1 MTDEADDKAP
11 RPRANPDLVG
21 HEAAEATLLS
31 AWNSGRLPH
40 AWLIAG
46 PRGIG
51 KATLAYRFARFALA
65 DGAARAEQAGG
76 LFGGGGPP
84 PNPRTLALSSEH
96 PVFRRVAAEGH
107 ADMLTLQPGM
117 PNPNSSPPNKPS
129 QEIIVHWVRRAVDL
143 LHRTAAEGGWRV
155 VVIDTAEDMN
165 DSAQNALL
173 KALEEPA
180 PQCLLLL
187 VSNAPGRL
195 LPTIRSRCRML
206 FVQPLAA
213 ATVDQLLQRYR
224 PAVKADERQTLIG
237 LCEGSIGR
245 AMELADR
252 GGAELYRTLLDLLAG
267 LPRLDTGS
275 VHGFADAMSRKGEDA
290 QAGFR
295 TALDLMGGIVHRLA
309 KTAAGERTVLPAE
322 AQLAARC
329 AGRGAQPWVEA
340 WDRLGRL
347 ESAGEGLNLDRKSVL
362 LSAFA
367 AFERAAS

>member
-1 MTDEADDKAP
+1 MNDEPEDKAP

-21 HEAAEATLLS
+21 HDAAEAGLLD

-46 PRGIG
+46 PRGVG
-51 KATLAYRFARFALA
+51 KATLAFRFARFALA
-65 DGAARAEQAGG
+65 QGASQAEQSGG
-76 LFGGGGPP
+76 LFGGGPP
-84 PNPRTLALSSEH
+84 PAPKSLALSADH

-180 PQCLLLL
+180 PKCLLLL

-206 FVQPLAA
+206 FVQPLPA
-213 ATVDQLLQRYR
+213 ATVDALLQRYR
-224 PAVKADERQTLIG
+224 PELKPDERQTLIG

-267 LPRLDTGS
+267 LPKLDTGE
-275 VHGFADAMSRKGEDA
+275 VHGFAETMSRKGDDA
-290 QAGFR
+290 QASFR

-309 KTAAGERTVLPAE
+309 KTAAGERAVLPAE

-329 AGRGAQPWVEA
+329 AGRGTQPWVEA

-347 ESAGEGLNLDRKSVL
+347 ESAGDGLNLDRKAVL

-367 AFERAAS
+367 ALERAAS

>member
-1 MTDEADDKAP
+1 MSDEVDDKAP
-11 RPRANPDLVG
+11 RPRANPDLLG
-21 HEAAEATLLS
+21 HDAAEAALLE

-46 PRGIG
+46 PRGVG
-51 KATLAYRFARFALA
+51 KATLAFRFARFALA
-65 DGAARAEQAGG
+65 QGAGDAGQSGG
-76 LFGGGGPP
+76 LFGGGPSPP
-84 PNPRTLALSSEH
+84 PKSLALSAEH

-180 PQCLLLL
+180 PKCLLLL

-206 FVQPLAA
+206 FVQPLPA
-213 ATVDQLLQRYR
+213 ATVDGLLQRYR
-224 PAVKADERQTLIG
+224 PELEADERQTLIG

-252 GGAELYRTLLDLLAG
+252 GGAELYRTLLDLLAT
-267 LPRLDTGS
+267 LPKLDTGE
-275 VHGFADAMSRKGEDA
+275 VHGFAEAMSRKGDDA

-295 TALDLMGGIVHRLA
+295 TALGLMGGIVHRLA
-309 KTAAGERTVLPAE
+309 KTAAGERAVLPAE

-329 AGRGAQPWVEA
+329 AGRGPQPWVEA

-347 ESAGEGLNLDRKSVL
+347 ESAGDGLNLDRKAVL

-367 AFERAAS
+367 ALERAAS

>member
-1 MTDEADDKAP
+1 MSEASDDKAP
-11 RPRANPDLVG
+11 KPRANPDLIG
-21 HEAAEATLLS
+21 HSAAEGTLLS

-65 DGAARAEQAGG
+65 EGAKRAEDAGG
-76 LFGGGGPP
+76 LFGGGGPQSEP
-84 PNPRTLALSSEH
+84 KTIALFAEH

-117 PNPNSSPPNKPS
+117 PNPSSSPPNKPS

-206 FVQPLAA
+206 FLQPLAA
-213 ATVDQLLQRYR
+213 DTVDGLLQRYR
-224 PAVKADERQTLIG
+224 PEIKADERQTLMG

-245 AMELADR
+245 AIELADR
-252 GGAELYRTLLDLLAG
+252 GGAELYRKLLDLLAG
-267 LPRLDTGS
+267 LPRLETGE
-275 VHGFADAMSRKGEDA
+275 VHGFAEAMSRKGEDA
-290 QAGFR
+290 QASFR

-309 KTAAGERTVLPAE
+309 KTAAGERAALPAE

-329 AGRGAQPWVEA
+329 AGRGAQAWVDA

-347 ESAGEGLNLDRKSVL
+347 ESAGEGLNLDRKAVL

-367 AFERAAS
+367 AFERAAG

>member
-1 MTDEADDKAP
+1 MTGTDTGAAP

-21 HEAAEATLLS
+21 QDAAEATLLA

-51 KATLAYRFARFALA
+51 KATLSFRFARFVLA
-65 DGAARAEQAGG
+65 EGARDADAAGG
-76 LFGGGGPP
+76 LFGAPAARAP
-84 PNPRTLALSSEH
+84 ASSLALAADH

-129 QEIIVHWVRRAVDL
+129 EDILVHWVRRAVDML
-143 LHRTAAEGGWRV
+143 QRTAAEGGWRV
-155 VVIDTAEDMN
+155 VVIDTADDMN

-180 PQCLLLL
+180 EKCLLLL

-195 LPTIRSRCRML
+195 LPTIRSRCRVL
-206 FVQPLAA
+206 NLAPLPAA
-213 ATVDQLLQRYR
+213 RVDALLARYR
-224 PAVKADERQTLIG
+224 PEIGAPERATLIG

-245 AMELADR
+245 AIELADR
-252 GGAELYRTLLDLLAG
+252 GGAELYRALLDLIG
-267 LPRLDTGS
+267 DLPRLDAAE
-275 VHGFADAMSRKGEDA
+275 VHRFAEGLSKKGEEGA
-290 QAGFR
+290 ASFR
-295 TALDLMGGIVHRLA
+295 TAIDLMGGIVHRLA
-309 KTAAGERTVLPAE
+309 KTAAGTGSALADE
-322 AQLAARC
+322 ARLAARC
-329 AGRGAQPWVEA
+329 AGRGPQPWVDA

-347 ESAGEGLNLDRKSVL
+347 ERAGDGLNLDRKSVL
-362 LSAFA
+362 LSAFTA
-367 AFERAAS
+367 LQQAAS

>member
-21 HEAAEATLLS
+21 HEAAEATLLA

-65 DGAARAEQAGG
+65 EGAARADQAGG

-84 PNPRTLALSSEH
+84 PAPRTIALSTEH

-206 FVQPLAA
+206 FLQPLAA
-213 ATVDQLLQRYR
+213 TTVDRLLQRYR
-224 PAVKADERQTLIG
+224 PAVQADERQTLIG
-237 LCEGSIGR
+237 LCDGSIGR

-275 VHGFADAMSRKGEDA
+275 VHGFAETMSRKGEDA
-290 QAGFR
+290 QGGFR

-309 KTAAGERTVLPAE
+309 KTAAGERAVLPAE

-347 ESAGEGLNLDRKSVL
+347 ESAGDGLNLDRKAVL

>member
-1 MTDEADDKAP
+1 MSEATGEVLA
-11 RPRANPDLVG
+11 PRANPDLVG
-21 HEAAEATLLS
+21 HAGAETALLA
-31 AWNSGRLPH
+31 AWNAGRMPH

-51 KATLAYRFARFALA
+51 KATLAFRFARFALA
-65 DGAARAEQAGG
+65 QGAATAEAASG
-76 LFGGGGPP
+76 LFGGTAAPAP
-84 PNPRTLALSSEH
+84 TSLALPATH

-117 PNPNSSPPNKPS
+117 PNPNSSPPNRPS

-173 KALEEPA
+173 KALEEPS
-180 PQCLLLL
+180 PDCLLLL

-195 LPTIRSRCRML
+195 LPTIRSRCRAL
-206 FVQPLAA
+206 FLQPLASD
-213 ATVDQLLQRYR
+213 TVDTLLQRHR
-224 PAVKADERQTLIG
+224 PEIGADERATLIG
-237 LCEGSIGR
+237 LCEGSVGR
-245 AMELADR
+245 AIELADR
-252 GGAELYRTLLDLLAG
+252 GGAELYRSLLDLLAG
-267 LPRLDTGS
+267 LPKLPTGE
-275 VHGFADAMSRKGEDA
+275 VHAFADAMSRKGEDA
-290 QAGFR
+290 QGGFR

-309 KTAAGERTVLPAE
+309 KTAAGGRAALPAE

-329 AGRGAQPWVEA
+329 AGRGAQPWVDA

-347 ESAGEGLNLDRKSVL
+347 ESAGEGLNLDRKAVL

-367 AFERAAS
+367 AFERAAG